1 MVIDYL
7 AAFTTGFLGGFGH
20 CIGMCGP
27 IIGSYAVSSA
37 PSLSFK
43 ERVLTHLL
51 YNTGRITT
59 YAFVGFF
66 MALAG
71 SSLSAIL
78 KASGIQQAVAFMAG
92 IVMIIIGLGVSG
104 VIKRPLWFEGKG
116 GHILRAGKVFMAVA
130 SVWRYY
136 LLGAIFGLL
145 PCGLS
150 YSMFVVALVTGNP
163 MKGLMFTLLFGI
175 GSMPALLLFG
185 YGASLFGSVLRGL
198 LYRASGVVIILMGLM
213 YIKRAILS

>member
-7 AAFTTGFLGGFGH
+7 TAFTTGLLGGVGH

-37 PSLSFK
+37 PSLSFR
-43 ERVLTHLL
+43 ERFLSHLL

-59 YAFVGFF
+59 YAFVGFL
-66 MALAG
+66 MGLAG
-71 SSLSAIL
+71 SSLSAVL
-78 KASGIQQAVAFMAG
+78 KTSGIQQAIAFMAG
-92 IVMIIIGLGVSG
+92 IIMTIMGLGVSG
-104 VIKRPLWFEGKG
+104 VIKRPLWLEGKE
-116 GHILRAGKVFMAVA
+116 GHILRAGKVFMTEA

-150 YSMFVVALVTGNP
+150 YSMFVAASGTGNP
-163 MKGLMFTLLFGI
+163 MKGLMLTLLFGL

-185 YGASLFGSVLRGL
+185 YGASLFGSGLRGM

-213 YIKRAILS
+213 YIRRAIL

>member
-7 AAFTTGFLGGFGH
+7 TAFTTGLLGGFGH

-37 PSLSFK
+37 PSLGFK
-43 ERVLTHLL
+43 ERLFSHLL

-59 YAFVGFF
+59 YAFVGFL
-66 MALAG
+66 MGLAG
-71 SSLSAIL
+71 SSLSGAL
-78 KASGIQQAVAFMAG
+78 RTSGIQQAIAFMAG
-92 IVMIIIGLGVSG
+92 VVMIIMGLGVSG
-104 VIKRPLWFEGKG
+104 FIKRPFWLEDKEA
-116 GHILRAGKVFMAVA
+116 HILRAGKVFMTEV
-130 SVWRYY
+130 SIWRYY

-150 YSMFVVALVTGNP
+150 YSMFVAASGTGNP
-163 MKGLMFTLLFGI
+163 VRGLMLTLLFGI

-185 YGASLFGSVLRGL
+185 YGASLFGSGMRGM
-198 LYRASGVVIILMGLM
+198 LYRASGVVIILMGIM
-213 YIKRAILS
+213 YIKRAIQ